1 MTKVLVNNFEY
12 VMRMRNRIMWTLS
25 AIVICLAAIYGF
37 YMEKTISNTA
47 ALSAIQ
53 STLARESE
61 SVSELSGQ
69 YVALSKG
76 VTLDSALA
84 QGFVEAPVSAFI
96 TVPAPLAA
104 APALSINI
112 SPSAY

>member
-1 MTKVLVNNFEY
+1 MTKVLIHNFEY
-12 VMRMRNRIMWTLS
+12 MIKMRERIIWTMC
-25 AIVICLAAIYGF
+25 AIAICCAAVYGF
-37 YMEKTISNTA
+37 FMEKTIANTA

-69 YVALSKG
+69 YVALSKN

-84 QGFVEAPVSAFI
+84 DGFVEAPVSAFI
-96 TVPAPLAA
+96 TVPAPAA
-104 APALSINI
+104 ARSALSINI
-112 SPSAY
+112 SEKAF